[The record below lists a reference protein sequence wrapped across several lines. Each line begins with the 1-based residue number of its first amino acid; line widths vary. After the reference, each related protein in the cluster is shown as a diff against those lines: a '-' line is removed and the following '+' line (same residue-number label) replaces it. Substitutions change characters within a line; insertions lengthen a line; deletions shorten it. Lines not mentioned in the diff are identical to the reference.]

1 MDNIFPLLL
10 TDVEFAP
17 NGVPLLRD
25 IQLSIA
31 GGARTVIL
39 GANGAGKSVLMRL
52 MHGLLAPSSGRVLW
66 NGSAARPAAQA
77 LVFQRPVM
85 LRRSTLANVV
95 YGLKLH
101 GVPQAVRRSRAE
113 AALARVGL
121 GHLAERPA
129 RVLSG
134 GEQQRIA
141 LARAWALEPR
151 ILFLDEP
158 TASLDPGAAR
168 EVERIV
174 TEIHRA
180 GTTIVMTTHNL
191 GQARRL
197 ADEIIFL
204 HQGRITERTPA
215 TEFFQRPR
223 SVEAETY
230 LTGELP

>member
-1 MDNIFPLLL
+1 MDNIFPLQL
-10 TDVEFAP
+10 TDVGFAP

-52 MHGLLAPSSGRVLW
+52 MHGLLAPSSGQVLW
-66 NGSAARPAAQA
+66 NGSAVRPAVQA
-77 LVFQRPVM
+77 MVFQRPVM
-85 LRRSTLANVV
+85 LRRSTLANVA

-101 GVPQAVRRSRAE
+101 GVPQAVRRARAE

-215 TEFFQRPR
+215 TEFFRQPA
-223 SVEAETY
+223 SPEAAAF
-230 LTGELP
+230 LAGELP